1 MYLFSEGL
9 WGFYSRVKPISQT
22 CVTSL
27 FLIGKIFNNVR
38 IFQNPPFVGVL
49 FTVGLYGLGSIV
61 MLKLFPFRIPWRSHS
76 YQLSA
81 TWPFGPSTIGPST
94 MEPSTIGSIVEQ
106 SVLLNGS
113 VHLVSLN
120 GPFMFDRF
128 CYAVRSIQTNPS
140 PSIFLPLQLPSH
152 SMGL

>member
-1 MYLFSEGL
+1 MYLFFEGL
-9 WGFYSRVKPISQT
+9 WGFYSRVEPISQT
-22 CVTSL
+22 CVTSF
-27 FLIGKIFNNVR
+27 FLIGKIFNNVC

-49 FTVGLYGLGSIV
+49 FAVGLYGLELIV
-61 MLKLFPFRIPWRSHS
+61 RLKLFPFRISWRSHS

-81 TWPFGPSTIGPST
+81 TWPFGPSTLGPST

-113 VHLVSLN
+113 VHLLSLN

-128 CYAVRSIQTNPS
+128 CM
-140 PSIFLPLQLPSH
+140 PSH
-152 SMGL
+152 PSKQIRHLQFFSLFIV